1 MSSAPTRSRTGFPG
15 KARKIGAITLVVNPA
30 CRGGPQSGLGAP
42 RRRETTPHRH
52 RWRGRRSHVSEN
64 PPSLN
69 PRRAWHHKRT
79 RESLRDQ
86 PGMTTLSEL
95 SRQLSP
101 IVRKLLRALLFT
113 ITTAGT
119 LALGIGTNV
128 AIFTIVN
135 GVLLN
140 LCPTR
145 TPTSS

>member
-1 MSSAPTRSRTGFPG
+1 
-15 KARKIGAITLVVNPA
+15 
-30 CRGGPQSGLGAP
+30 
-42 RRRETTPHRH
+42 
-52 RWRGRRSHVSEN
+52 
-64 PPSLN
+64 
-69 PRRAWHHKRT
+69 
-79 RESLRDQ
+79 
-86 PGMTTLSEL
+86 MTTLSEL